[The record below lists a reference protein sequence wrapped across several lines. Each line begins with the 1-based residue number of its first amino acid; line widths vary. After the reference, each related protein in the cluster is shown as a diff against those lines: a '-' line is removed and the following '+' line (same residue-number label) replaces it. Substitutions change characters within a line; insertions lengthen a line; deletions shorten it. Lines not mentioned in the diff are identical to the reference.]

1 MEGEAPEAER
11 AKGRRLERVRDFA
24 IYGVLAL
31 LVLFFGQVTRNHAFI
46 KQDNLIDVLRQSSIL
61 CIAAIG
67 MTMVVLTGGID
78 LAVGS
83 VMALVAVLGAMAAR
97 HVAPPQF
104 GDLPFLV
111 VLPALLLF
119 GFLWGSATAA
129 FITRLSIP
137 PLVTTL
143 GTMAVGRGIVQ
154 WITGAESVRNPAPDA
169 DWEALT
175 WFGKGFVGPT
185 IHDSRLPAPVLVAAL
200 VAGLGAF
207 LLHRTTFGTYLY
219 GIGCNEEACRLSGVN
234 VRRIKTLAYGFA
246 GAVFALAGIVNLGRQ
261 GYALPAAATGFEL
274 DVVTA
279 VVLGGVSITGGE
291 GHIAGVIA
299 GVLILGVLENGLTML
314 NLQFYEI
321 LVVKGAVLL
330 VAVALDRLLRRRA
343 T

>member
-1 MEGEAPEAER
+1 MVAGDGAT
-11 AKGRRLERVRDFA
+11 GRRLARMREYG
-24 IYGVLAL
+24 IWGVLLL
-31 LVLFFGQVTRNHAFI
+31 LVLFFGEVTRNHAFR
-46 KQDNLIDVLRQSSIL
+46 KAENLVDVLRQSSIL
-61 CIAAIG
+61 CVAAIG

-83 VMALVAVLGAMAAR
+83 VMALIAVLGAMAVR
-97 HVAPPQF
+97 HAAPGEF
-104 GDLPFLV
+104 GNLAFVL
-111 VLPALLLF
+111 VLPALLLL
-119 GFLWGSATAA
+119 GFLWGGATAT

-143 GTMAVGRGIVQ
+143 GTMAVGRGLVQ
-154 WITGAESVRNPAPDA
+154 WITGAESIRNGAPTPGWD
-169 DWEALT
+169 ALT
-175 WFGKGFVGPT
+175 WFGSGFVGPSSNG
-185 IHDSRLPAPVLVAAL
+185 IPAPVVVAAL

-207 LLHRTTFGTYLY
+207 LLHRTTFGIYLY

-234 VRRIKTLAYGFA
+234 VRRVKALAYALG
-246 GAVFALAGIVNLGRQ
+246 GAIFALAGIMNFGRQ

-291 GHIAGVIA
+291 GHVAGVVA
-299 GVLILGVLENGLTML
+299 GVLILGVLENGLTMV

-330 VAVALDRLLRRRA
+330 LAVALDRLLRRKA
-343 T
+343 A

>member
-1 MEGEAPEAER
+1 MEADGPGRER
-11 AKGRRLERVRDFA
+11 APARGRTRGRRLERAREFA
-24 IYGVLAL
+24 IYGVLIL
-31 LVLFFGQVTRNHAFI
+31 LVLYFGRVTRNHAFI
-46 KQDNLIDVLRQSSIL
+46 SSENLIDVLRQSSIL
-61 CIAAIG
+61 GVASIG

-83 VMALVAVLGAMAAR
+83 VMALVAVLAAMAAR
-97 HVAPPQF
+97 HALPGQF
-104 GDLPFLV
+104 GNLPFLLV
-111 VLPALLLF
+111 FPAALLF
-119 GFLWGSATAA
+119 GFLWGGATAG
-129 FITRLSIP
+129 FITRLAIP

-154 WITGAESVRNPAPDA
+154 WITGAESVRNLAPDP
-169 DWEALT
+169 DWDQLT
-175 WFGKGFVGPT
+175 WFGKGFVGP
-185 IHDSRLPAPVLVAAL
+185 LPAPVLVAAL
-200 VAGLGAF
+200 VVALGAF

-234 VRRIKTLAYGFA
+234 VRRVKTLAYGLA
-246 GAVFALAGIVNLGRQ
+246 GAVFALAGIMNLGRQ

-291 GHIAGVIA
+291 GNVAGVVA
-299 GVLILGVLENGLTML
+299 GVLILGVVENGLTML

-330 VAVALDRLLRRRA
+330 VAVALDRLLRRKA
-343 T
+343 A